1 VLPKG
6 TLLLF
11 CRIADNK
18 ERTYK
23 KPLRAISMPVM
34 RGERLDYS
42 AAEATANVVLEIAEG
57 FVENFSD
64 DSKLQYDLSVL
75 YEILDGIA
83 KAQNDYKAT
92 EG

>member
-1 VLPKG
+1 
-6 TLLLF
+6 
-11 CRIADNK
+11 
-18 ERTYK
+18 
-23 KPLRAISMPVM
+23 MPVM

-83 KAQNDYKAT
+83 KTQNDYKAT